1 MKRLFATMALAA
13 AVLLAVAYAL
23 RTELATRAMR
33 GVVAD
38 ELL

>member
-23 RTELATRAMR
+23 RTELAMR